1 LASPDSTYDAI
12 IIGAGHNG
20 LVSAAYLAKAGL
32 KVLVLERR
40 EIVGGAAAT
49 EEVFPGFQV
58 NTGAFD
64 SGLFMPE
71 IVTEL
76 KLEQHG
82 LKFMYSPAVVHVVG
96 ENSDSLTLWR
106 DEKRSQA
113 EISRLSAADAA
124 RFPAYCAWVR
134 QMSKLVREMAVTIPP
149 GVPDLKASELLPW
162 LPTAIRARRLGRK
175 QMMELVRTLP
185 LSAQDFLDQWFENP
199 LLKAALGAAGVSS
212 LTLGPRAPGTALML
226 LYQAMPPGAQSTHRG
241 EAGFRSSSFMQGG
254 MGRLSEAL
262 ASAARGRGAEV
273 RCQSAVSEVLTRDG
287 AACGVRLEDGEE
299 LYARVILSNAD
310 PRHTLFELVGAPNL
324 EIRQVREVRN
334 IRFNGSTARLNLW
347 LSGLP
352 EFPHLD
358 SDRSDGRLNGHI
370 LLCPS
375 LDYLEKAYDDAK
387 YGRISAQPFVD
398 LVIPTL
404 LDPSLAPAGAHLL
417 SANIQYA
424 PYHLREGD
432 WDAGRAIL
440 LERSLDTLEKFI
452 PGLRKLILGQQL
464 ITPLDLEQEYGL
476 TEGCLTHGQMVL
488 DQSFIMRPIAGFGQY
503 RMPLPNLYLCGAGAH
518 PGGGV
523 TGLPGRSAA
532 RQVLKDLHR

>member
-1 LASPDSTYDAI
+1 
-12 IIGAGHNG
+12 
-20 LVSAAYLAKAGL
+20 
-32 KVLVLERR
+32 
-40 EIVGGAAAT
+40 
-49 EEVFPGFQV
+49 
-58 NTGAFD
+58 
-64 SGLFMPE
+64 M
-71 IVTEL
+71 

-82 LKFMYSPAVVHVVG
+82 LKFLYSPAVVHVLG
-96 ENSDSLTLWR
+96 ENGESLTLWR
-106 DEKRSQA
+106 DEQRSQA

-134 QMSKLVREMAVTIPP
+134 QMSGLVREMAVTIPP

-162 LPTAIRARRLGRK
+162 LPTAISARRMGRK
-175 QMMELVRTLP
+175 QLMELVRTLP

-226 LYQAMPPGAQSTHRG
+226 LYQAMPLHTRDD
-241 EAGFRSSSFMQGG
+241 AGFRSSSFVQGG

-262 ASAARGRGAEV
+262 ASAARGWGAEV
-273 RCQSAVSEVLTRDG
+273 RCQSGVDEVLTRDG
-287 AACGVRLEDGEE
+287 EACGVRLENGEE
-299 LYARVILSNAD
+299 LHAKVILSNAG

-334 IRFNGSTARLNLW
+334 IRFRGSTARLNLW

-352 EFPHLD
+352 EFPRFE
-358 SDRSDGRLNGHI
+358 SDRTTEHLSGHI
-370 LLCPS
+370 LLCPN

-424 PYHLREGD
+424 PYHLQESD

-452 PGLRKLILGQQL
+452 PGLRKLIVGQQL

-476 TEGCLTHGQMVL
+476 TEGCLTHGQMSL

-523 TGLPGRSAA
+523 TGMPGRSAA
-532 RQVLKDLHR
+532 RQVLKDLRR

>member
-1 LASPDSTYDAI
+1 MAPPDTTYDAI

-20 LVSAAYLAKAGL
+20 LVAAAYLARAGL

-40 EIVGGAAAT
+40 AIVGGAAAT
-49 EEVFPGFQV
+49 EEIFPGFQV

-64 SGLFMPE
+64 SGLFMSE
-71 IVTEL
+71 IIREL

-82 LKFMYSPAVVHVVG
+82 LKFLFSPAVVHVLGDNG
-96 ENSDSLTLWR
+96 ESLTLWR

-113 EISRLSAADAA
+113 EISRLSAVDAA
-124 RFPAYCAWVR
+124 RFPAYCTWVR
-134 QMSKLVREMAVTIPP
+134 QMSGLVREMAAKIPP
-149 GVPDLKASELLPW
+149 GVPDLKAAELLPW
-162 LPTAIRARRLGRK
+162 LPTAIRARRMGSK

-185 LSAQDFLDQWFENP
+185 LSVQDFLDGWFENS

-226 LYQAMPPGAQSTHRG
+226 LYQAMPPHLPSSPAG
-241 EAGFRSSSFMQGG
+241 EAGFRSSSSIQGG
-254 MGRLSEAL
+254 MGRLSEGL
-262 ASAARGRGAEV
+262 ASAARGWGAEV
-273 RCQSAVSEVLTRDG
+273 RCQAGVSEILLPDG
-287 AACGVRLEDGEE
+287 EASGVRLENGEE

-310 PRHTLFELVGAPNL
+310 PRQTLFELVGAPNL
-324 EIRQVREVRN
+324 EVRQVREVRN
-334 IRFNGSTARLNLW
+334 IRFRGSTARLNLC

-352 EFPHLD
+352 EFPRLD
-358 SDRSDGRLNGHI
+358 SDRPADRLSGHI
-370 LLCPS
+370 LLCPN

-387 YGRISAQPFVD
+387 YGRISTQPVID

-404 LDPSLAPAGAHLL
+404 LDPSLAPDGEHLL

-424 PYHLREGD
+424 PYHLQVGD
-432 WDAGRAIL
+432 WDAQRQVL
-440 LERSLDTLEKFI
+440 LERSLEALETFI
-452 PGLRKLILGQQL
+452 PGLRKLILRQQL

-476 TEGCLTHGQMVL
+476 AEGCLTHGQMSL

-523 TGLPGRSAA
+523 TGMPGRSAA